1 VIPNLNL
8 LASLIQQ
15 QRGAP
20 GQPLVQPGMQPME
33 QGLLDEEEQ
42 GFPDMR
48 AEDPDFLRYQ
58 MMPLDEQQAQLQR
71 QMQAADALMQGS
83 GRQHTTPLGAAIGG
97 LADVV
102 RMGVG
107 GYRMG
112 GLQQKMDVLGQQRS
126 DLIEQVGKGPSTL
139 RRAMQ
144 KAPAD
149 TSIREGYLN
158 LAREREERLKE
169 QAGELEEYRKELT
182 TLKKTGAAAAAA
194 RRTKA
199 EGEKKTQGGI
209 KLEGD
214 LRKEFQGLPAYKNY
228 QTASVAYEQM
238 QSAAND
244 SSGASDIAL
253 VTNYMRSLDPET
265 GVKETEFRNA
275 QNAGGF
281 DDKARAAYTKIMS
294 GEFLTPKM
302 RQELLRSARSN
313 VAALKRPHD
322 SALKRYEELATSY
335 SVDPK
340 RVAAPGGHIALDE
353 PPTGPTAL
361 PPSPGGVVG
370 PGDPRNIKATQEID
384 GKRYVLRGDGNWY
397 EE

>member
-83 GRQHTTPLGAAIGG
+83 RQQHTTPLGAAIGG

-112 GLQQKMDVLGQQRS
+112 GLQQKMDALGQQRTG
-126 DLIEQVGKGPSTL
+126 LIEQAGKGPSTL

-169 QAGELEEYRKELT
+169 QAGELEGYRKELT
-182 TLKKTGAAAAAA
+182 ALKKTGAAAAAT
-194 RRTKA
+194 RRA
-199 EGEKKTQGGI
+199 QVEDEKKTQGGI
-209 KLEGD
+209 KLEGNI
-214 LRKEFQGLPAYKNY
+214 RREVEGSPIYKAFQES
-228 QTASVAYEQM
+228 SVSRDKVRSSFAAD
-238 QSAAND
+238 SAA
-244 SSGASDIAL
+244 GDIAGIYA
-253 VTNYMRSLDPET
+253 VMKTWDPGSTVRE
-265 GVKETEFRNA
+265 GEFATA
-275 QNAGGF
+275 QNAGGVPERLLNIYN
-281 DDKARAAYTKIMS
+281 KTLEGTR
-294 GEFLTPKM
+294 LTPQQ
-302 RQELLRSARSN
+302 RQDFIKQADLAHKAQEKAYRAFVEEKR
-313 VAALKRPHD
+313 ALAK
-322 SALKRYEELATSY
+322 SY
-335 SVDPK
+335 GVNPE
-340 RVAAPGGHIALDE
+340 RVAAPPSMSLDE
-353 PPTGPTAL
+353 PPPAPMPTTKNL
-361 PPSPGGVVG
+361 KSKVTVGGKVY
-370 PGDPRNIKATQEID
+370 RTYAD
-384 GKRYVLRGDGNWY
+384 GTVTIED
-397 EE
+397 E